1 MNTGIDIGVIMW
13 DGAPAKQERADAAA
27 NRKLILTA
35 AEDLFEKRGVEEV
48 TMADIAL
55 AAGVGKGTLYRRF
68 ASKPELCLALMDEQL
83 LAFQNKVLARFRELS
98 AGDVP
103 TLQRLDFFL
112 DALVYFTDNH
122 LPLLCEVQRAGLLST
137 GRDSEMPHIWQYMT
151 IKGLLHSAVQAGE
164 LSPDVDIEYTA
175 DALLAPLRVTLFRFQ
190 REGRG
195 FSLERIS
202 AGIQTLAKG
211 LFQVIE
217 SDETTFEEEEEII
230 NL

>member
-1 MNTGIDIGVIMW
+1 MKRLFSLNNHVPDSRGYMNTQIDIGMIAG
-13 DGAPAKQERADAAA
+13 DGTPTRHERADAAA
-27 NRKLILTA
+27 NRQLILTT
-35 AEDLFEKRGVEEV
+35 AETLFAERGVENV
-48 TMADIAL
+48 TMADIAQ

-68 ASKPELCLALMDEQL
+68 ASKPELCLALMHEQMV
-83 LAFQNKVLARFRELS
+83 AFQNKVLARFRELS

-103 TLQRLDFFL
+103 TLQRLNFFL
-112 DALVYFTDNH
+112 DVLVYFTDNH

-137 GRDSEMPHIWQYMT
+137 ARDSEMPQIWQYMT

-202 AGIQTLAKG
+202 AGIQTMAKG
-211 LFQVIE
+211 LF
-217 SDETTFEEEEEII
+217 
-230 NL
+230 

>member
-1 MNTGIDIGVIMW
+1 M
-13 DGAPAKQERADAAA
+13 PARLERADAAA
-27 NRKLILTA
+27 NRKLILTT
-35 AEDLFEKRGVEEV
+35 AETLFAEHGVEDV
-48 TMADIAL
+48 TMADIAQ

-68 ASKPELCLALMDEQL
+68 ASKPALCLALMDEQMV
-83 LAFQNKVLARFRELS
+83 AFQNKVLARFRELS
-98 AGDVP
+98 AGDFP
-103 TLQRLDFFL
+103 TIQRLDFFL
-112 DALVYFTDNH
+112 NSLVYFTADH

-137 GRDSEMPHIWQYMT
+137 GRDSEMPHIWQHMT

-202 AGIQTLAKG
+202 AGLQTMVKG
-211 LFQVIE
+211 LFQV
-217 SDETTFEEEEEII
+217 DRV
-230 NL
+230 L